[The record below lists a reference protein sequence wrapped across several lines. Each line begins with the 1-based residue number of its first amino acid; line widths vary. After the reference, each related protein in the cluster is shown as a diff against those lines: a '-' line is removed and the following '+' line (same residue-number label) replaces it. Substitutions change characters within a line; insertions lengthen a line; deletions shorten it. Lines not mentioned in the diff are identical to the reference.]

1 MGRRAGW
8 PRRRGWSRSRAQPRN
23 DHRHLTRGYRTSHR
37 DFRPPGRDPQDG
49 RVTDSLPGLLIR
61 LYAAEAG
68 AVRDRPEADFARP
81 TRTEWTVRELLFH
94 QLLDAQR
101 TLVALAS
108 PAGPGEEPDVD
119 QVSYWRP
126 FSPDSDWNEPH
137 ADFVRVA
144 ASAYSSSGVL
154 FDHFTATSEA
164 AGRAVAAA
172 DPTSRV
178 RTQGHVITVADLAS
192 TLVVEATTHLLD
204 LTVDL
209 AGAPTPPAAALAEA
223 RRVLE
228 SLHDGPLPPKWDDTD
243 AVLKGTGRVPLT
255 DDERAELGTGWRP
268 LLG

>member
-1 MGRRAGW
+1 VAADL
-8 PRRRGWSRSRAQPRN
+8 PALLAQ
-23 DHRHLTRGYRTSHR
+23 
-37 DFRPPGRDPQDG
+37 
-49 RVTDSLPGLLIR
+49 

-68 AVRDRPEADFARP
+68 AVRHSPEADYARP

-119 QVSYWRP
+119 PVTYWRP
-126 FSPDSDWNEPH
+126 FSPDSDWNAPH
-137 ADFVRVA
+137 AEFVRVA
-144 ASAYSSSGVL
+144 ASAYSSGAVL
-154 FDHFTATSEA
+154 LDHFTTTTEA
-164 AGRAVAAA
+164 SARAVAAA
-172 DPTSRV
+172 DPASLV
-178 RTQGHVITVADLAS
+178 QTQGHVITVADLAS

-209 AGAPTPPAAALAEA
+209 AGAPEPPPEALAES

-228 SLHDGPLPPKWDDTD
+228 GLNGGPLPTAWDDTE
-243 AVLKGTGRVPLT
+243 AVLKGTGRTPVT
-255 DDERAELGTGWRP
+255 DAERAELGVGWRP

>member
-1 MGRRAGW
+1 M
-8 PRRRGWSRSRAQPRN
+8 
-23 DHRHLTRGYRTSHR
+23 
-37 DFRPPGRDPQDG
+37 
-49 RVTDSLPGLLIR
+49 TDSLPGLLIQ
-61 LYAAEAG
+61 LYAADAD
-68 AVRDRPEADFARP
+68 AVRDRPEADYGRP
-81 TRTEWTVRELLFH
+81 TRTDWTVRELLFH

-108 PAGPGEEPDVD
+108 PAAPEEEPDVD
-119 QVSYWRP
+119 SVSYWRP
-126 FSPDSDWNEPH
+126 FFPDSDWNAPH

-144 ASAYSSSGVL
+144 ASAYSSSAEL
-154 FDHFTATSEA
+154 LDHFTTTSEA

-172 DPTSRV
+172 DPASRV

-209 AGAPTPPAAALAEA
+209 AGAPAPPAAALAEA

-228 SLHDGPLPPKWDDTD
+228 GLHGGPLPEEWDDVD
-243 AVLKGTGRVPLT
+243 AVLKGTGRTPLT
-255 DDERAELGTGWRP
+255 QEDRAGLGEGWRP

>member
-1 MGRRAGW
+1 MGAV
-8 PRRRGWSRSRAQPRN
+8 AA
-23 DHRHLTRGYRTSHR
+23 D
-37 DFRPPGRDPQDG
+37 
-49 RVTDSLPGLLIR
+49 LPALVAE

-68 AVRDRPEADFARP
+68 AVHDRPEADFARR

-108 PAGPGEEPDVD
+108 PAWPPEAPDVD
-119 QVSYWRP
+119 PVTYWRP
-126 FSPDSDWNEPH
+126 FYPDSDWNAPH
-137 ADFVRVA
+137 AEFVRVA
-144 ASAYSSSGVL
+144 ASAYSSGAVL
-154 FDHFTATSEA
+154 LDHFTTTTEA
-164 AGRAVAAA
+164 SARAVAAA
-172 DPTSRV
+172 DPASLV

-209 AGAPTPPAAALAEA
+209 EGAPAPPPAALAEA

-228 SLHDGPLPPKWDDTD
+228 GLNGGPLPPAWDDTE
-243 AVLKGTGRVPLT
+243 AVLKGTGRDPVT
-255 DDERAELGTGWRP
+255 DEERVTLGEGWRP

>member
-1 MGRRAGW
+1 
-8 PRRRGWSRSRAQPRN
+8 
-23 DHRHLTRGYRTSHR
+23 
-37 DFRPPGRDPQDG
+37 
-49 RVTDSLPGLLIR
+49 VTDSLPDLLIR
-61 LYAAEAG
+61 LYAAEAD
-68 AVRDRPEADFARP
+68 AVRDRPEADYGRP
-81 TRTEWTVRELLFH
+81 TRTDWTARELLFH

-108 PAGPGEEPDVD
+108 PAEEPDVD
-119 QVSYWRP
+119 SVSYWRP
-126 FSPDSDWNEPH
+126 FFPDSDWNAPH

-144 ASAYSSSGVL
+144 ASAYSSSAVL
-154 FDHFTATSEA
+154 LDHFTTTTEA

-172 DPTSRV
+172 DPASRV

-209 AGAPTPPAAALAEA
+209 PGAPTPPAGALAES

-228 SLHDGPLPPKWDDTD
+228 QLNDGPLPAGWDDTE
-243 AVLKGTGRVPLT
+243 AVVKGTGRTPLT
-255 DDERAELGTGWRP
+255 QEERAWLGEQWRP